1 MDITV
6 TGRAAALFAALALY
20 GLLSAPAPP
29 EVRAVEAAIGAL
41 LLAGSGWRRPCAVAT
56 GHALRAPAL
65 PGWEAIGILS
75 FAWLLWAPLVRG
87 LTLGWEPAAVLRD
100 VVPLGYLFLPV
111 LLVPLLRGGE
121 GGSDRRAGR
130 WLAAGLALA
139 GVLFA
144 LRWWRHA
151 EWGFGAV
158 GVRAMADGL
167 RYFLNAPSVL
177 FAAVALPMAALGLA
191 ARGGW
196 ARWLAAAALLVPAAL
211 CLGALAGAVHRMAL
225 GLALLGFLVSLPWW
239 WRRAPL
245 AVLGALLLA
254 GAGALLLGD
263 TMAGALAQV
272 AEKNR
277 LAGANARL
285 DEAAAVLEQVARSPA
300 AFLFGDG
307 WGALIANPAVGGWR
321 VAYTHTLVSYTLLK
335 TGALGLMA
343 LAAYLAALAPSAWR
357 LLRAD
362 PPLAAAVLAPLA
374 MALGAHTS
382 FKYLDCGLLLTLM
395 VMAAEKTRVTGRR
408 NGLAAA

>member
-1 MDITV
+1 V
-6 TGRAAALFAALALY
+6 ALLGALALY
-20 GLLSAPAPP
+20 GMLSAPAPP
-29 EVRAVEAAIGAL
+29 EVRVVEAAIGAL
-41 LLAGSGWRRPCAVAT
+41 LLGALGWRRPCAVVS

-65 PGWEAIGILS
+65 PGWEAVGVLS

-87 LTLGWEPAAVLRD
+87 LTLGWEPGAVLRD

-111 LLVPLLRGGE
+111 LLVPLLRRDDG
-121 GGSDRRAGR
+121 RAER
-130 WLAAGLALA
+130 LLAAGLALA

-144 LRWWRHA
+144 LRWWRQA

-158 GVRAMADGL
+158 GTRAMADGL

-177 FAAVALPMAALGLA
+177 FAALALPMAALGLA

-196 ARWLAAAALLVPAAL
+196 ARWLGAGLLLVPAAL

-225 GLALLGFLVSLPWW
+225 GLALVGLLVAVPWW
-239 WRRAPL
+239 WRRTPRL
-245 AVLGALLLA
+245 VLVVAVLSGVAL
-254 GAGALLLGD
+254 LLLGD
-263 TMAGALAQV
+263 TLAGALTQV

-277 LAGANARL
+277 LAGTNARL
-285 DEAAAVLEQVARSPA
+285 DEAAAVLEQVGRSA
-300 AFLFGDG
+300 ESFLFGDG

-321 VAYTHTLVSYTLLK
+321 VAYTHTLATYTLFK
-335 TGALGLMA
+335 SGALGLMA

-362 PPLAAAVLAPLA
+362 PPLAVAVLAPLV

-395 VMAAEKTRVTGRR
+395 VTAAEKTRVTPSK
-408 NGLAAA
+408 NGLDGV